1 MTRVSFRGAGLTL
14 VELLLV
20 VSLLLLLSGVAAMSL
35 RNWTV
40 VDLADEAQRFETAV
54 RFTCAEA
61 AATGK
66 KLRMT
71 FPVETD
77 VGAPPVTLLIEDDP
91 VAAPNA
97 FTAYAG
103 RDTASLFGD
112 DVRVVS
118 ARLTGDSGIRV
129 TEELSAEADDEREP
143 VTFYPDGSS
152 DSAEIRLVPRGAEGG
167 RVAVVTIDGLNGTVE
182 TVIRDSEEEGFR

>member
-1 MTRVSFRGAGLTL
+1 MARVRFRAAGLTL

-20 VSLLLLLSGVAAMSL
+20 VSLLLLLSGAAALSL
-35 RNWTV
+35 RNWTA
-40 VDLADEAQRFETAV
+40 VDLGDEADRFETAV
-54 RFTCAEA
+54 RFVSAEA

-71 FPVETD
+71 FPAETD
-77 VGAPPVTLLIEDDP
+77 VGAPPVRLLVEENP

-97 FTAYAG
+97 FTEYAA

-112 DVRVVS
+112 GVRVVS
-118 ARLTGDSGIRV
+118 ARLTDDSAIQV

-152 DSAEIRLVPRGAEGG
+152 DSAEIHLVPRGAEGN
-167 RVAVVTIDGLNGTVE
+167 RVAVITIDGLNGIVE
-182 TVIRDSEEEGFR
+182 TLIRDTEEEGFR